1 MKKLKIQKLTKYFQI
16 NKYMIFGISFIRLL
30 FLIILIGEANILMFQ
45 IGKNNYIENYT
56 TLTYHEDIDPI
67 LLYVFT
73 MLVSYIIF
81 SSIYLSTI
89 YTKSFLN
96 FKILVATTYTY
107 LIRILIALIGVG
119 LFVNPDENTNYKII
133 NGTITILSLLFIIIF
148 NIKYTKL
155 YYFIGKY
162 NNVKF
167 GFLKNLESTK
177 SYWKSDIL
185 LWLKTLHYHIYS
197 IFTFGLTYP
206 ITSIKKHK
214 KIINKVEKNETY

>member
-16 NKYMIFGISFIRLL
+16 NKYMVFGISFIRLL

>member
-73 MLVSYIIF
+73 LLVSYIIF

>member
-16 NKYMIFGISFIRLL
+16 NKYMVFGISFIRLL

-177 SYWKSDIL
+177 SYWKSDTL
-185 LWLKTLHYHIYS
+185 LWLKTLHYHIYG

>member
-1 MKKLKIQKLTKYFQI
+1 MKKSKIQKLTKYFQI

-81 SSIYLSTI
+81 SSIYLFTI

>member
-16 NKYMIFGISFIRLL
+16 NKYIVFGISFIRLL